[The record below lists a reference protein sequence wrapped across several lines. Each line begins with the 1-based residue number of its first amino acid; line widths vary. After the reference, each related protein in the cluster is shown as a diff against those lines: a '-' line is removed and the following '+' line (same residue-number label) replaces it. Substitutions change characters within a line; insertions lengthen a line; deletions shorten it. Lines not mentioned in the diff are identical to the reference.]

1 MVVVSNACCD
11 NSEDMLKLL
20 AILLSQGVVISAF
33 TLQMGELMYEMY
45 DVLLS
50 YHSRIGQ
57 SVFFVSNNI
66 LLSNSLHAH
75 IIIICS
81 PIK

>member
-33 TLQMGELMYEMY
+33 TLQMGELMYVHMMCCFH
-45 DVLLS
+45 VLCFVEECAS
-50 YHSRIGQ
+50 SAEFGGQ
-57 SVFFVSNNI
+57 VFFVSY
-66 LLSNSLHAH
+66 LL
-75 IIIICS
+75 
-81 PIK
+81 